1 MNRLCV
7 VMFGPPGSGK
17 GTQAKLLQEYFG
29 VAHISTGDM
38 LRERVA
44 SGDALGR
51 EVAGIMNS
59 GNLVPDETVN
69 QMVEERIERA
79 DCSAGFILDGYPRT
93 VNQARLLV
101 ELLKRKGITP
111 LVIHLKL
118 DYNEIV
124 ARLAGRRVC
133 PQCGASY
140 NLASNPPALPDV
152 CDHCGSKLLIRDDD
166 REEVVRE
173 RLNAYGRKTAPV
185 LEFFSSAGY
194 TPFEVEGGSRT
205 PQAIVREIENL
216 IEAHHG
222 KAA

>member
-7 VMFGPPGSGK
+7 IMFGPPGSGK
-17 GTQAKLLQEYFG
+17 GTQAKLLREYFG

-44 SGDALGR
+44 AGDALGR

-59 GNLVPDETVN
+59 GNLVPDETVSR
-69 QMVEERIERA
+69 MVEERIERP

-93 VNQARLLV
+93 VNQARLLM
-101 ELLKRKGITP
+101 ELLDRKGITP
-111 LVIHLKL
+111 LVIHLRV

-124 ARLAGRRVC
+124 ARLSGRRVC
-133 PQCGASY
+133 PSCGAVY
-140 NLASNPPALPDV
+140 NMSSNPPAVPDV
-152 CDHCGSKLLIRDDD
+152 CDRCGSKLSIRDDD

-173 RLNAYGRKTAPV
+173 RLNAYDRQTAPV
-185 LEFFSSAGY
+185 LDFFRGAGY
-194 TPFEVEGGSRT
+194 VPFDVEGGSRT
-205 PQAIVREIENL
+205 PQTIVREIQDF
-216 IEAHHG
+216 IEAHYG